1 MGACG
6 EEKSKREKNPKEGEI
21 KVDNEIKTIDEN
33 DKVNL
38 KSTPL
43 QTNNYTIKFI
53 DLYQN
58 KEDNETIKGNLTL
71 AQILLDLKI
80 RQNSDFN
87 IEFENNVK
95 IGIDKKNEIF
105 GNIIKEIFN
114 NNIPEIITMRFSYT
128 GLALPENI
136 IEAYI
141 NNNKIIG
148 SAILDNIETFK
159 KSS

>member
-1 MGACG
+1 M
-6 EEKSKREKNPKEGEI
+6 EKNPKEGEI

-71 AQILLDLKI
+71 DKILLDL
-80 RQNSDFN
+80 
-87 IEFENNVK
+87 
-95 IGIDKKNEIF
+95 
-105 GNIIKEIFN
+105 II
-114 NNIPEIITMRFSYT
+114 
-128 GLALPENI
+128 
-136 IEAYI
+136 
-141 NNNKIIG
+141 
-148 SAILDNIETFK
+148 
-159 KSS
+159 